1 MAASNLRP
9 RPNMPEN
16 TATAAPAVVLIVD
29 DTEPQ
34 RYAVARVLR
43 SAGHTVIEAGT
54 GKQAR
59 HHINTAHPDIVILD
73 VNLPDESGFDICRD
87 LKRDP
92 ATATLPVLQIS
103 ASFVSVRDRVHGLEG
118 GADAYLTPPLD
129 STELLATVNALLRMK
144 RAEERA
150 RHEAMLAEHAR
161 AELAAVLSSMAEGLI
176 QLDRTGR
183 VVYVNATGAHM
194 LGATSEDLLGL
205 LLREVVHARKSD
217 ENPKVSPCKLVE
229 PLPRA
234 VTSAETTFQTRDGRS
249 LMVEYTSAPLIEE
262 GGVTG
267 AVVSFRDIS
276 ERKRAEEALRVTE
289 KLATTGRMAATIA
302 HEINNPLEAVTNLLY
317 LIGHHPA
324 LNDTI
329 KGYAAMAEQELAR
342 VTHITRQ
349 TLGFYRRSETPTQI
363 KVSEILDSVLSIYS
377 RRFDSGAITVVRK
390 YRFDQPVHGF
400 SGEIRQVFSNLLIN
414 AIEAVKE
421 GGRIV
426 LHVSPWRDWSQRG
439 DLRGVRVAV
448 ADNGSGIPSERRA
461 HIFEPFF
468 TTKGEKGTGLGLW
481 VSHGIVR
488 KHGGMIRMRS
498 SSEGEDT
505 GTCFTVYLPF
515 GHIESQ
521 GESRIEHDASQ
532 QH

>member
-9 RPNMPEN
+9 RADMLEN
-16 TATAAPAVVLIVD
+16 TVTAAPAVVLVVD
-29 DTEPQ
+29 DTEAQ

-43 SAGHTVIEAGT
+43 SAGYTVIEAGT

-59 HHINTAHPDIVILD
+59 HHIKTGHPDVVILD

-87 LKRDP
+87 LKRNG

-118 GADAYLTPPLD
+118 GADAYLTPPWD

-150 RHEAMLAEHAR
+150 RREAMEAEHAR
-161 AELAAVLSSMAEGLI
+161 AELSAVLSSMAEGLI
-176 QLDRTGR
+176 QLDKVGR
-183 VVYVNATGAHM
+183 VVYVNATGAQM
-194 LGATSEDLLGL
+194 LAANSEDLIGL
-205 LLREVVHARKSD
+205 MLNDVVHIRKDD
-217 ENPKVSPCKLVE
+217 ENHKGRASSLVE
-229 PLPRA
+229 PLSR
-234 VTSAETTFQTRDGRS
+234 TIMSAETTFHTRDGRPV
-249 LMVEYTSAPLIEE
+249 MVEYTSAPLIEE
-262 GGVTG
+262 GEVTG

-317 LIGHHPA
+317 LIGHHPG
-324 LNDTI
+324 LNETI
-329 KGYAAMAEQELAR
+329 KGYASMAEQELAR

-349 TLGFYRRSETPTQI
+349 TLGFYRRSETPSQFDVT
-363 KVSEILDSVLSIYS
+363 EILDSVLSIYG
-377 RRFDSGAITVVRK
+377 RRFESGAITVVRK
-390 YRFDQPVHGF
+390 YRFDQPVQGF
-400 SGEIRQVFSNLLIN
+400 SGELRQVFSNLLIN
-414 AIEAVKE
+414 AIEAVKQE
-421 GGRIV
+421 GRIV
-426 LHVSPWRDWSQRG
+426 LHVSPWREWSRAG
-439 DLRGVRVAV
+439 ELCGVRVAI
-448 ADNGSGIPSERRA
+448 ADNGPGRSKERRS

-498 SSEGEDT
+498 RSEGERT

-515 GHIESQ
+515 GHPNVR
-521 GESRIEHDASQ
+521 GETRQEHDASQ
-532 QH
+532 QQ

>member
-1 MAASNLRP
+1 MSASNLRP
-9 RPNMPEN
+9 RPNVLEN
-16 TATAAPAVVLIVD
+16 AVTAAPAVVLVVD

-43 SAGHTVIEAGT
+43 GAGHTVIEAGT

-59 HHINTAHPDIVILD
+59 HHIKTSHPDIVILD
-73 VNLPDESGFDICRD
+73 VNLPDESGFDICRE
-87 LKRDP
+87 LKRDA

-103 ASFVSVRDRVHGLEG
+103 ASFVSVQDRVHGHEG

-129 STELLATVNALLRMK
+129 STELLATVNALLRMR

-150 RHEAMLAEHAR
+150 RHEVMEAEHAR
-161 AELAAVLSSMAEGLI
+161 AELSAVLSSMAEGLI
-176 QLDRTGR
+176 QLDKTGR
-183 VVYVNATGAHM
+183 VVYVNATGAQM
-194 LGATSEDLLGL
+194 LGASGEDLLGL
-205 LLREVVHARKSD
+205 LLHDVVHVHE
-217 ENPKVSPCKLVE
+217 ENQKGTTCRLAE

-234 VTSAETTFQTRDGRS
+234 ITSAETTFHTRNGHP
-249 LMVEYTSAPLIEE
+249 LMVEYTSAPLIEDGE
-262 GGVTG
+262 VTG

-276 ERKRAEEALRVTE
+276 ERKRTEEALRVTE

-349 TLGFYRRSETPTQI
+349 TLGFYRRSETPTEI
-363 KVSEILDSVLSIYS
+363 SLTEILESVLSIYS
-377 RRFDSGAITVVRK
+377 RRFESGGITVVRK
-390 YRFDQPVHGF
+390 YRFDEPIQGF

-421 GGRIV
+421 SGRIV
-426 LHVSPWRDWSQRG
+426 LHVSSWQDWSRRG
-439 DLRGVRVAV
+439 EVCGVRVAI
-448 ADNGSGIPSERRA
+448 ADNGSGIPSERRG

-498 SSEGEDT
+498 RSEGEAT
-505 GTCFTVYLPF
+505 GTCFTVFLPF
-515 GHIESQ
+515 GHVQ
-521 GESRIEHDASQ
+521 AHRDSRVEQDASQ
-532 QH
+532 QQ

>member
-9 RPNMPEN
+9 RPDMLEN
-16 TATAAPAVVLIVD
+16 AVTTAPAVVLVVD
-29 DTEPQ
+29 DTEAQ
-34 RYAVARVLR
+34 RYAVVRMLR

-59 HHINTAHPDIVILD
+59 QHIKTGHPEIVILD

-87 LKRDP
+87 LKRDA

-150 RHEAMLAEHAR
+150 RREAMLAEHAR
-161 AELAAVLSSMAEGLI
+161 AELSAVLSSMAEGLI

-183 VVYVNATGAHM
+183 VVYVNATGAQM
-194 LGATSEDLLGL
+194 LGAETDHFIGL
-205 LLREVVHARKSD
+205 PFQDAVHARKGD
-217 ENPKVSPCKLVE
+217 ENERLATVKLIE
-229 PLPRA
+229 PLPQTVR
-234 VTSAETTFQTRDGRS
+234 SAETTFHARDGRP
-249 LMVEYTSAPLIEE
+249 LMVEYTSAPLIEDE
-262 GGVTG
+262 EVTG

-317 LIGHHPA
+317 LIGHNPG
-324 LNDTI
+324 LNETI

-349 TLGFYRRSETPTQI
+349 TLGFYRRSETPTQFD
-363 KVSEILDSVLSIYS
+363 VREILESVLSIYR
-377 RRFDSGAITVVRK
+377 RRFESGAITIVRK
-390 YRFDQPVHGF
+390 YRFDQPVQGF
-400 SGEIRQVFSNLLIN
+400 SGELRQVFSNLLIN
-414 AIEAVKE
+414 AIEAVKDK
-421 GGRIV
+421 GQIV
-426 LHVSPWRDWSQRG
+426 LHVSPWRDWARRG
-439 DLRGVRVAV
+439 ELCGVRVAV
-448 ADNGSGIPSERRA
+448 ADNGPGIAVERRS
-461 HIFEPFF
+461 HVFEPFF

-498 SSEGEDT
+498 RSGGKAT

-515 GHIESQ
+515 GGSAPHSEVRQ
-521 GESRIEHDASQ
+521 EHDASQ
-532 QH
+532 QQ